1 METVHLLQIYKK
13 KSTAFIIDLG
23 ETMETYFDDRGYPV
37 EVFSALHL
45 LQRKASSH
53 ISRIWGPLFSHA
65 LERELGR

>member
-1 METVHLLQIYKK
+1 
-13 KSTAFIIDLG
+13 
-23 ETMETYFDDRGYPV
+23 METYFDDRGYPV